1 MGADQPRPL
10 NVAHK
15 RCHKRHL
22 KAEGCCPR
30 LMRPPLTSPLG
41 AGPPPLRAVS
51 ARASR
56 LILPAASGR
65 SPRLWFRDENIEAQT
80 VGKHLAQAARGF
92 RAAQLRW
99 RPGPAASTW
108 QATSQVSQLP
118 TRTTQQVHTAWNAAA
133 FRRLVLALHL

>member
-22 KAEGCCPR
+22 KAEGRCPR
-30 LMRPPLTSPLG
+30 LMRPPLTSPLR
-41 AGPPPLRAVS
+41 AGPPPLRALS

-108 QATSQVSQLP
+108 QATSQRASSQHARLSKY
-118 TRTTQQVHTAWNAAA
+118 TRLT
-133 FRRLVLALHL
+133 RLVLALHL